1 MQQGN
6 LSLINNSLDVEKAH
20 NFLSRVEKQ
29 PLSPVLPTSI
39 ETLYDI
45 FHAKNTLCKYELD
58 LFLVILFN
66 IKPCVMQAASRKQ
79 LQATGSSFFDFP
91 ALEKIQIIEMHQT

>member
-1 MQQGN
+1 MKR
-6 LSLINNSLDVEKAH
+6 LITFYHKKKNNH
-20 NFLSRVEKQ
+20 CH
-29 PLSPVLPTSI
+29 LPASI

-79 LQATGSSFFDFP
+79 LQTTGSSFF
-91 ALEKIQIIEMHQT
+91 